1 MPQANVPAV
10 GARVYF
16 LNNTTEGRIYHRGIV
31 DAVVD
36 LHRVMVH
43 LSATLRANQFI
54 HVRVFPSVSE
64 NIRASSRAMPRL
76 RSHVAVDRRFPY
88 RCHTVA

>member
-1 MPQANVPAV
+1 MPAV
-10 GARVYF
+10 GTRVYF
-16 LNNTTEGRIYHRGIV
+16 LNNTAEGRIGIV
-31 DAVVD
+31 DVVID
-36 LHRVMVH
+36 LHRVMIH
-43 LSATLRANQFI
+43 LSAALRANQFI